1 MFSCHFTSGSH
12 LQLKLV
18 DPNFNRAFFF
28 SLPPDPAGKMAVC
41 KRPFNST
48 SPFCGLSKGDMKG
61 SSYSADQETEE
72 DDDDEERKGG
82 SKMKYID
89 LLLIKKVMTHG
100 TAELV
105 GEMPV
110 KTSIFVAQAEGKV
123 DFCPN
128 DSLFGWQRASQTAH
142 VLR

>member
-1 MFSCHFTSGSH
+1 
-12 LQLKLV
+12 
-18 DPNFNRAFFF
+18 
-28 SLPPDPAGKMAVC
+28 MAVC

-48 SPFCGLSKGDMKG
+48 SPFCGLSKGEMKG

-72 DDDDEERKGG
+72 DDDDEERKG
-82 SKMKYID
+82 SETKYMD
-89 LLLIKKVMTHG
+89 LLLPMIKKVMTHG

-123 DFCPN
+123 GFWQTDCPN
-128 DSLFGWQRASQTAH
+128 SG
-142 VLR
+142 